1 MVAGPRIDR
10 QIALQ
15 RRLDAALLCLLRE
28 HMRRRRA
35 SGTRS
40 GALGPLVDGGL
51 RVRKAAD
58 VLAVLDEQIAAVRSD
73 DDLGTAERARVVA
86 TLAGVALR
94 AIEASDLA
102 ARVEAVE
109 RVVSAREGRA

>member
-1 MVAGPRIDR
+1 M
-10 QIALQ
+10 Q
-15 RRLDAALLCLLRE
+15 RAANRE

-35 SGTRS
+35 SGTGS
-40 GALGPLVDGGL
+40 GALGPLVDGEV
-51 RVRKAAD
+51 RVRRAAD
-58 VLAVLDEQIAAVRSD
+58 VLAVLDAEIAAVLAD
-73 DDLGTAERARVVA
+73 ENLGTAERALVVA

-109 RVVSAREGRA
+109 RVLSARQGRA

>member
-1 MVAGPRIDR
+1 MPYVDR
-10 QIALQ
+10 EKQ
-15 RRLDAALLCLLRE
+15 RAANRE

-40 GALGPLVDGGL
+40 GTRAPLIDGEL
-51 RVRKAAD
+51 RIRKAAD
-58 VLAVLDEQIAAVRSD
+58 VLAVLEDQIDAVLD
-73 DDLGTAERARVVA
+73 DGDMATAERARVVA

-109 RVVSAREGRA
+109 QVLSLREGRP

>member
-1 MVAGPRIDR
+1 
-10 QIALQ
+10 
-15 RRLDAALLCLLRE
+15 
-28 HMRRRRA
+28 MRRRRA
-35 SGTRS
+35 SGTGG
-40 GALGPLVDGGL
+40 GALGPLIEGEL

-58 VLAVLDEQIAAVRSD
+58 VLAVLEQQIAAVLD
-73 DDLGTAERARVVA
+73 DGDMATAERARVVA

-109 RVVSAREGRA
+109 QVLSAREVRT